1 MTSLYKQSGVDVD
14 KTDNLVKAISSN
26 VSGIGGYGG
35 LYPFGRHYIV
45 GTTDGVGTKLLLA
58 KEYGMLEGVGIDC
71 VAMCVNDIV
80 CTGATP
86 LFFLDYFASSN
97 VDEKEYITVIDSIKK
112 GCDIANI
119 ALIGGETAELPG
131 MFGNN
136 NFDIA
141 GFCAGMVKKRKLID
155 GSNIERL
162 DAIIGLPSNGFHSNG
177 YSLVRQWFDPKK
189 HEKYLKDILQPTEI
203 YSNIIVDLLDKVGN
217 KVKGLVHV
225 TGGGRSNIDRVLPEG
240 MRANFYE
247 FKLPS
252 RPEIYNIIQ
261 TEQGISDKEMNSVF
275 NNGVGMYIIVA
286 EKHKDSVM
294 NTLVDLET
302 TPYHIGFVH

>member
-1 MTSLYKQSGVDVD
+1 MTDLYKQSGVDVE
-14 KTDNLVKAISSN
+14 KTDNLVKAISSH

-35 LYPFGRHYIV
+35 LYPFGRNYLV

-58 KEYGMLEGVGIDC
+58 KEYGMLEGVGKDC

-97 VDEKEYITVIDSIKK
+97 VNEKEYITVINSIKR
-112 GCDIANI
+112 GCDIANV

-131 MFGNN
+131 MFSNN

-141 GFCAGMVKKRKLID
+141 GFCTGIVKKRKLID
-155 GSNIERL
+155 GSKIERL

-177 YSLVRQWFDPKK
+177 YSLVRRWFDPKK
-189 HEKYLKDILQPTEI
+189 HEKYLKDILKPTEI
-203 YSNIIVDLLDKVGN
+203 YSNIILDLIDIVG
-217 KVKGLVHV
+217 KKIKGLVHV
-225 TGGGRSNIDRVLPEG
+225 TGGGRSNIDRILPKG
-240 MRANFYE
+240 LKANFYNN
-247 FKLPS
+247 KLNS

-261 TEQGISDKEMNSVF
+261 SEHKISNIEMNKVF
-275 NNGVGMYIIVA
+275 NNGIGMYIIVGN
-286 EKHKDSVM
+286 KFKDDVI
-294 NTLVDLET
+294 NTLFDLKV
-302 TPYHIGFVH
+302 PCHDIGYVY